1 MSPCDLDRA
10 GGTLAYV
17 MSPTRKVNNKMLIRS
32 IAAAVATTAV
42 ALLVVA
48 TSLGG
53 GSSTNAQS
61 ATALRGTVGPGF
73 TIKLTKAGK
82 TVKTLKAGTYKLTVS
97 DRSGEHNFVLQKGAT
112 KREVT
117 SLSFVGTKTVTV
129 KLTRGV
135 WTFFCAPHAP
145 VMRGRVAVGGVS
157 LARTT
162 TPATTTAVDD
172 RGGRGEVEP
181 GDDRGREAEPGD
193 DRGGQGEVEPGDDHG
208 GHGEPEPGDDR
219 GGHGSDG

>member
-1 MSPCDLDRA
+1 
-10 GGTLAYV
+10 
-17 MSPTRKVNNKMLIRS
+17 MSPTRKVNKKMLIRS

-53 GSSTNAQS
+53 GSSTNARS

-82 TVKTLKAGTYKLTVS
+82 VVKTLKAGTYKLTVA

-112 KREVT
+112 KREIT

-162 TPATTTAVDD
+162 TVARTTTTTPATTTVDD
-172 RGGRGEVEP
+172 HGGRGEVEP

-193 DRGGQGEVEPGDDHG
+193 DRGGEAEPGDDRG

-219 GGHGSDG
+219 GGHSGHGSDD

>member
-1 MSPCDLDRA
+1 MSPCGFDPAD
-10 GGTLAYV
+10 GNLARV
-17 MSPTRKVNNKMLIRS
+17 MSATRKDNKMLIRS
-32 IAAAVATTAV
+32 LAAAVASTAV

-53 GSSTNAQS
+53 GSSTSRAS

-82 TVKTLKAGTYKLTVS
+82 VARTLKAGTYKLTVT
-97 DRSGEHNFVLQKGAT
+97 DRSREHNFVLQKGAS
-112 KREVT
+112 KRELT
-117 SLSFVGTKTVTV
+117 SLGFVGTKTVTV

-135 WTFFCAPHAP
+135 WTFFCTPHAP

-157 LARTT
+157 LARAATT
-162 TPATTTAVDD
+162 ATTTTTRTTTVED
-172 RGGRGEVEP
+172 RGREAEP

-193 DRGGQGEVEPGDDHG
+193 DRGG
-208 GHGEPEPGDDR
+208 HGEPEPGDDR
-219 GGHGSDG
+219 GGHSGPGGGHGSDD